1 MRVARL
7 RVEEDAGEGLCGGG
21 RRSLA
26 PSGSHAPHPPP
37 NRHAPSW
44 HARLHAV
51 EPCAAASCPPEDVGN
66 VLIFL
71 PDFLHKG
78 CSVIFLPE
86 LKLSLPV
93 KMSLSVSASTLHL
106 SAQ

>member
-1 MRVARL
+1 MPERTLPARLPQPLQRRGGTAGARWWPAGRGCQETVAGVRVARL

-51 EPCAAASCPPEDVGN
+51 EP
-66 VLIFL
+66 
-71 PDFLHKG
+71 
-78 CSVIFLPE
+78 
-86 LKLSLPV
+86 
-93 KMSLSVSASTLHL
+93 
-106 SAQ
+106 